1 MLVFSFVHCVPT
13 IFTLVDI
20 NDFIFVLQS
29 QSSLLFLRFFS
40 IQHSLNSLLQK
51 MCMIRTP
58 ERFAAKINDLKD
70 IVDDHIAGLEMVSL
84 ISIVYT
90 IIYYIVEVKGK

>member
-1 MLVFSFVHCVPT
+1 
-13 IFTLVDI
+13 
-20 NDFIFVLQS
+20 
-29 QSSLLFLRFFS
+29 
-40 IQHSLNSLLQK
+40 

-70 IVDDHIAGLEMVSL
+70 IVEDHIAGLEMVSL